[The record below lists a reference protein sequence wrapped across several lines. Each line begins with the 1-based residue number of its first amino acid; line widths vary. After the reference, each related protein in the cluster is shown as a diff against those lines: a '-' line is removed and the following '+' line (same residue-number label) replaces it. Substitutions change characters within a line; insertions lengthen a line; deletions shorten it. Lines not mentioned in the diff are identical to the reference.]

1 RTILVQYA
9 SHHAAAMLSRLPSS
23 QPRMPPSSPRRAP
36 SRHLALFL
44 LVLGAAGF
52 IAAWSTLSLATGRA
66 HGWMAVLGALDVVL
80 MLRLGRWRPG
90 PGRVLAAVS
99 GTLLVIVASN
109 WLVIAGQLG
118 RMLGL
123 TPLQSALKLG
133 GHHAWTLAQLANG
146 PLELAMAAL
155 AVLVAAIASR

>member
-1 RTILVQYA
+1 
-9 SHHAAAMLSRLPSS
+9 
-23 QPRMPPSSPRRAP
+23 
-36 SRHLALFL
+36 
-44 LVLGAAGF
+44 
-52 IAAWSTLSLATGRA
+52 
-66 HGWMAVLGALDVVL
+66 
-80 MLRLGRWRPG
+80 
-90 PGRVLAAVS
+90 RVLAAVS

-155 AVLVAAIASR
+155 AVLVAAIASRQPRPAAATRAKAPCQPGAPGCVPPAETTPPVRPLPAPARSRYARPVSHDADAPPRKHPPDIQDAGPDQAYASLEAFLADVGARAY